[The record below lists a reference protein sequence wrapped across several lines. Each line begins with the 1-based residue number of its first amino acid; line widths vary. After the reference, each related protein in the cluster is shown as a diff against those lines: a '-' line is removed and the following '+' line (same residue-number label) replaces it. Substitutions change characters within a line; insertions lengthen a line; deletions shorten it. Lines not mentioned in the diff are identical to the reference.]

1 MNQLRFDNRSVLSH
15 GGEWVRLAQISRSEW
30 NVLAPTMFGYSFR
43 QSWAYGHAV
52 AERYNASSEHVGF
65 FRGNDCIGLA
75 DVRVRSIPFV
85 GGGVAFISGG
95 PLVRRDVWELAEQD
109 LVSSLDVL
117 IGEYVKCRNLI
128 LRIAPPIEWAARG
141 WDVAPLFSE
150 LQFVT
155 PAHLAGYRTV
165 IVDLTPSV
173 EQLRKN
179 LDSNWKACLNR
190 SEKQRLTIQTGDGVD
205 LLNRFCPLL
214 QELIKRK
221 GFSVE
226 LSAEFYRDL
235 QNRMDAGERFC
246 VKLVEF
252 EGQLVAGHV
261 ASVLGQTS
269 VALLVASSPLGND
282 LKTSYLLHWATLVEA
297 KERGCSWYDLGG
309 IDPKRVPGVYQFKRL
324 IRGIDLT
331 AQGPFEFHPSRI
343 RAEVTRFA
351 EKMYRT
357 LRRRQVSS

>member
-1 MNQLRFDNRSVLSH
+1 
-15 GGEWVRLAQISRSEW
+15 
-30 NVLAPTMFGYSFR
+30 MFGYSFR
-43 QSWAYGHAV
+43 QSWAYGQAV
-52 AERYNASSEHVGF
+52 AERYNATSEHVGF
-65 FRGNDCIGLA
+65 FRGTDCIGLA

-95 PLVRRDVWELAEQD
+95 PLVRRDDWKTAEQD
-109 LVSSLDVL
+109 LGSTLGVL
-117 IGEYVKCRNLI
+117 IDEYVKRRNLI
-128 LRIAPPIEWAARG
+128 LRIAPPIEWVARG
-141 WDVAPLFSE
+141 WDVAPLFSQ

-155 PAHLAGYRTV
+155 PVHLPGYRTV
-165 IVDLTPSV
+165 MVDLTLSV

-179 LDSNWKACLNR
+179 LDSNWKTCLKR
-190 SEKQRLTIQTGDGVD
+190 SEKQQLTIHTGNEAD
-205 LLNRFCPLL
+205 LLTRFCPLFR
-214 QELIKRK
+214 ELVKRK

-226 LSAEFYRDL
+226 LSADFYRDL

-246 VKLVEF
+246 VKLVES

-269 VALLVASSPLGND
+269 VALLVASNQLGND
-282 LKTSYLLHWATLVEA
+282 LKASYLLHWSTLIEA

-309 IDPKRVPGVYQFKRL
+309 IDPERVPGVYQFKRL

-357 LRRRQVSS
+357 LRRRPESS